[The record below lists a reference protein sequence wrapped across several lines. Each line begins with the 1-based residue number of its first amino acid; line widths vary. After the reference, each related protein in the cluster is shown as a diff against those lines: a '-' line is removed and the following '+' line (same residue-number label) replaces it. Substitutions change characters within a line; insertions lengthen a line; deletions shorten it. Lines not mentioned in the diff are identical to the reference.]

1 MRGRPTRGSDTPVS
15 QETTPLS
22 LNDALTSRPDTVGA
36 QHEAT

>member
-1 MRGRPTRGSDTPVS
+1 MRGRPTGGSDASVS

-22 LNDALTSRPDTVGA
+22 LNDALASPPDKVGA